1 MAQSRPRILVVD
13 DVEDNVFT
21 VERRLKQFLDPE
33 ITSAGNG
40 RVALEKLRA
49 QTFDLVL
56 LDVQMP
62 ELDGV
67 TALEQMKADM
77 SLREVPV
84 IMVSAVDDFQ
94 TVLRCIK
101 LGADDYVQKPF
112 NADLLRARVETALER
127 KRLRDQEGLFVQQ
140 LREEKARVNELLH
153 SLLPKTLVSE
163 LKAKGRPQARRHE
176 DVAVLFCDI
185 VGFTE
190 YCDGNPPEQVVGELE
205 TLVATFEEVV
215 EAHGLEKIKTIGDA
229 FMATAGLLRYVE
241 NPAAL
246 RQKVV
251 SSDVTDDLP
260 PSDRELI
267 EQHLRRVQV
276 RSGSVLIEVAPAP
289 DEETESA
296 GRTTPAAVITVPW
309 SVPPLR
315 ARCEIVTPTTPDVED
330 LRPMRSLLVAIAKA
344 RRWFVELSSGQTA
357 SFALLGSAAQP

>member
-21 VERRLKQFLDPE
+21 LERRLKQFLDPE

-40 RVALEKLRA
+40 VVALEKLRA
-49 QTFDLVL
+49 APFDLVL

-62 ELDGV
+62 EMDGV
-67 TALEQMKADM
+67 AALEQMKSDM
-77 SLREVPV
+77 SLREVPL
-84 IMVSAVDDFQ
+84 IMVSAVDDFN

-127 KRLRDQEGLFVQQ
+127 KRLRDQEGLFVEQ

-190 YCDGNPPEQVVGELE
+190 YCDRNRPERVVGELE
-205 TLVATFEEVV
+205 TLVATLEEVV

-229 FMATAGLLRYVE
+229 FMATAGLIHYVE
-241 NPAAL
+241 NPGLSAAECGIAMVDAAHKHAAGW
-246 RQKVV
+246 RVRVGIHQGPVV
-251 SSDVTDDLP
+251 AGIMGKHSFVFDLWGDTVNVAARVAAEAEPDAVLVTGTMWPFL
-260 PSDRELI
+260 SRAC
-267 EQHLRRVQV
+267 Q
-276 RSGSVLIEVAPAP
+276 
-289 DEETESA
+289 
-296 GRTTPAAVITVPW
+296 GRALGLV
-309 SVPPLR
+309 
-315 ARCEIVTPTTPDVED
+315 D
-330 LRPMRSLLVAIAKA
+330 LRGKGKTELV
-344 RRWFVELSSGQTA
+344 RY
-357 SFALLGSAAQP
+357 LGRK

>member
-1 MAQSRPRILVVD
+1 MTQSRPRILVVD

-21 VERRLKQFLDPE
+21 LERRLKQFLDPE

-40 RVALEKLRA
+40 EVALEKLRTA
-49 QTFDLVL
+49 PFDLVL

-62 ELDGV
+62 EMDGV
-67 TALEQMKADM
+67 AALEQMKSDM
-77 SLREVPV
+77 TLREVPV
-84 IMVSAVDDFQ
+84 IMVSAVDDFN

-127 KRLRDQEGLFVQQ
+127 KRLRDQEGLFVEQ

-190 YCDGNPPEQVVGELE
+190 YCDRHPPERVVGELE
-205 TLVATFEEVV
+205 TLVATLEEVV

-229 FMATAGLLRYVE
+229 FMATAGLIHYVE
-241 NPAAL
+241 NPALSAAECGL
-246 RQKVV
+246 AMVDAAHKH
-251 SSDVTDDLP
+251 SA
-260 PSDRELI
+260 EW
-267 EQHLRRVQV
+267 QV
-276 RSGSVLIEVAPAP
+276 RVGVHQGPVVAGIMGTRSFVFDLWGDTVNVAARVAAEAEPDAVLVTGAMWPFLSRTCQGRALGFV
-289 DEETESA
+289 DLKGKGKTELVRYL
-296 GRTTPAAVITVPW
+296 GR
-309 SVPPLR
+309 
-315 ARCEIVTPTTPDVED
+315 
-330 LRPMRSLLVAIAKA
+330 K
-344 RRWFVELSSGQTA
+344 
-357 SFALLGSAAQP
+357 

>member
-21 VERRLKQFLDPE
+21 LERRLKQFLDPE

-40 RVALEKLRA
+40 KVALEKLRA
-49 QTFDLVL
+49 APFDLVL

-62 ELDGV
+62 EMDGV
-67 TALEQMKADM
+67 AALEQMKSDM
-77 SLREVPV
+77 SLRDVPV
-84 IMVSAVDDFQ
+84 IMVSAVDDFN

-127 KRLRDQEGLFVQQ
+127 KRLRDQEGLFVEQ

-153 SLLPKTLVSE
+153 SLLPKSIVSE

-190 YCDGNPPEQVVGELE
+190 YCDRNPPERVVSELE
-205 TLVATFEEVV
+205 TLVAKLEEVV

-241 NPAAL
+241 IAAL
-246 RQKVV
+246 SAAECGLAMVDAVNKH
-251 SSDVTDDLP
+251 SAGW
-260 PSDRELI
+260 
-267 EQHLRRVQV
+267 QV
-276 RSGSVLIEVAPAP
+276 RIGIHQGPVVAGIMGQRSFVF
-289 DEETESA
+289 DLWGDTVNV
-296 GRTTPAAVITVPW
+296 AARV
-309 SVPPLR
+309 
-315 ARCEIVTPTTPDVED
+315 AAEAEPDVVLVTGVVWPLLSRSCQGRALGLVD
-330 LRPMRSLLVAIAKA
+330 LKGKGKTELVRYLGRKAI
-344 RRWFVELSSGQTA
+344 
-357 SFALLGSAAQP
+357 

>member
-21 VERRLKQFLDPE
+21 LERRLKQFLDPE
-33 ITSAGNG
+33 ITTAGNG
-40 RVALEKLRA
+40 VVALEKLRA

-56 LDVQMP
+56 LDIQMP
-62 ELDGV
+62 EMDGV
-67 TALEQMKADM
+67 AALDQMKSDM
-77 SLREVPV
+77 SLRELPV

-127 KRLRDQEGLFVQQ
+127 KRLHDQESLFIEQ

-153 SLLPKTLVSE
+153 SLLPKSVVSE

-190 YCDGNPPEQVVGELE
+190 YCDGNPPERVVGELE
-205 TLVATFEEVV
+205 TLVATLEEIV

-229 FMATAGLLRYVE
+229 FMATAGLIHYVE
-241 NPAAL
+241 NPA
-246 RQKVV
+246 R
-251 SSDVTDDLP
+251 
-260 PSDRELI
+260 
-267 EQHLRRVQV
+267 
-276 RSGSVLIEVAPAP
+276 
-289 DEETESA
+289 
-296 GRTTPAAVITVPW
+296 AAECGLAMVD
-309 SVPPLR
+309 
-315 ARCEIVTPTTPDVED
+315 A
-330 LRPMRSLLVAIAKA
+330 
-344 RRWFVELSSGQTA
+344 
-357 SFALLGSAAQP
+357 